1 MAKQTIY
8 NAGIYV
14 RLSQE
19 DMRAGESLS
28 IEHQKLIL
36 TKYVRE
42 QGWNLVDTYVDDGFS
57 GTDFNRPSV
66 QRLLSDAQTGR
77 INLIICKDL
86 SRFGRNYIEVGQYI
100 DYIFPLHN
108 IRFIALNDNVDTANR
123 DSNAMEMMPVI
134 NLFNEWHASST
145 SKKIKAVNL
154 ANAKAGKYTCANAA
168 YGYTKA
174 DDEKHTPIID
184 PEAAEVVRRIFKLR
198 SQGMSPRAIGD
209 QLNAENIPIPSDY
222 RCQKKGIVNTKYTRH
237 LWTQVQ
243 IRQILDNPIYLGK
256 LAMMR
261 VTSVSYKNHKKVRKD
276 PSEWVVTED
285 THEAIISQEL
295 WDKVREAEKAVS
307 HGKRDGK
314 GVTQPLSGMLF
325 CPDCGYKMKAAG
337 RKRTLKSGELIR
349 ECYYNC
355 SSYVLHGKELCSTHY
370 ISQKQIE
377 AVIIADIRSMA
388 ELVVKDEQTARA
400 AFLSKKEQQTS
411 RQSKADIKKLND
423 SKHRLAELENLMQSV
438 YEDKVMGKI
447 PEHICVS
454 FLEKYEAEQQELR
467 AVIADLEERLSAEKQ
482 DREDVEEFIRRLK
495 KYVDVQT
502 LTRELGLELIEYVT
516 VGAYTPNEPREINIY
531 YKFLD
536 KPLNDKKTLL
546 DTKKKYVE
554 KLNFVA

>member
-108 IRFIALNDNVDTANR
+108 IHFIALNDNVDTANR

-536 KPLNDKKTLL
+536 KPLNDKKTLYS
-546 DTKKKYVE
+546 DE
-554 KLNFVA
+554 NA

>member
-108 IRFIALNDNVDTANR
+108 IRFIALNDNVDIANR

-536 KPLNDKKTLL
+536 KPLNDKKTLYS
-546 DTKKKYVE
+546 DE
-554 KLNFVA
+554 NA

>member
-184 PEAAEVVRRIFKLR
+184 PEAAEVVQRIFKLR

-536 KPLNDKKTLL
+536 KPLNDKKTLYS
-546 DTKKKYVE
+546 DE
-554 KLNFVA
+554 NA

>member
-482 DREDVEEFIRRLK
+482 DREDVVEFIRRLK

-536 KPLNDKKTLL
+536 KPLNDKKTLYS
-546 DTKKKYVE
+546 DE
-554 KLNFVA
+554 NA

>member
-377 AVIIADIRSMA
+377 AVIIADICSMA

-536 KPLNDKKTLL
+536 KPLNDKKTLYS
-546 DTKKKYVE
+546 DE
-554 KLNFVA
+554 NA

>member
-222 RCQKKGIVNTKYTRH
+222 RCQKKGIVNTKYTCH

-536 KPLNDKKTLL
+536 KPLNDKKTLYS
-546 DTKKKYVE
+546 DE
-554 KLNFVA
+554 NA

>member
-285 THEAIISQEL
+285 THEAIVSQEL

-536 KPLNDKKTLL
+536 KPLNDKKTLYS
-546 DTKKKYVE
+546 DE
-554 KLNFVA
+554 NA

>member
-516 VGAYTPNEPREINIY
+516 VGAYTPNEPREINIC

-536 KPLNDKKTLL
+536 KPLNDKKTLYS
-546 DTKKKYVE
+546 DE
-554 KLNFVA
+554 NA

>member
-66 QRLLSDAQTGR
+66 QRLLSDAQIGR

-536 KPLNDKKTLL
+536 KPLNDKKTLYS
-546 DTKKKYVE
+546 DE
-554 KLNFVA
+554 NA

>member
-100 DYIFPLHN
+100 NYIFPLHN

-536 KPLNDKKTLL
+536 KPLNDKKTLYS
-546 DTKKKYVE
+546 DE
-554 KLNFVA
+554 NA

>member
-209 QLNAENIPIPSDY
+209 QLNAEIIPIPSDY

-536 KPLNDKKTLL
+536 KPLNDKKTLYS
-546 DTKKKYVE
+546 DE
-554 KLNFVA
+554 NA